1 MSMSI
6 SIPRRLF
13 DEFAK
18 RGINIESYVIDL
30 LTKMFNLDPMVS
42 VESHLE
48 LSAKYLDEGRMLI
61 DKDPVQAFEKLYKA
75 AEEVVKALTIYFNLS
90 DIMEKVNERNGWTI
104 TELDKASRVI
114 SGKLGKWFR
123 SSWDTA
129 WALHVWGFHEAK
141 LDSESVRDRLPD
153 IEKMIIEAQKIVK
166 RKD

>member
-1 MSMSI
+1 MSI
-6 SIPRRLF
+6 SIPRKLF
-13 DEFAK
+13 DEIVK
-18 RGINIESYVIDL
+18 KGIDIESYIIDL
-30 LTKMFNLDPMVS
+30 LTKMFNLDPIVS

-48 LSAKYLDEGRMLI
+48 LSMKYLDEGRSLI
-61 DKDPVQAFEKLYKA
+61 DKDPIQASEKLYKA

-90 DIMEKVNERNGWTI
+90 DIIEKVDERKRWTV
-104 TELDKASRVI
+104 TELDKASRMI
-114 SGKLGKWFR
+114 SEKLGKWFR

-153 IEKMIIEAQKIVK
+153 IEKMVMEAQKVVK

>member
-1 MSMSI
+1 MSI
-6 SIPRRLF
+6 SIPRKLF
-13 DEFAK
+13 D
-18 RGINIESYVIDL
+18 GIVKKGIDIESYIIDL
-30 LTKMFNLDPMVS
+30 LTKMFNLDPIVS

-48 LSAKYLDEGRMLI
+48 LSMKYLDEGRSLI
-61 DKDPVQAFEKLYKA
+61 DKDPIQASEKLYKA

-90 DIMEKVNERNGWTI
+90 NIIEKVNERKMWTV
-104 TELDKASRVI
+104 TELDKASRMI
-114 SGKLGKWFR
+114 SEKLGKWFR

-153 IEKMIIEAQKIVK
+153 IEKMVMEAQKVVK

>member
-1 MSMSI
+1 MSI
-6 SIPRRLF
+6 SIPRKLF
-13 DEFAK
+13 DEIVK
-18 RGINIESYVIDL
+18 KGIDIESYIIDL
-30 LTKMFNLDPMVS
+30 LTKMFNLDPIVS

-48 LSAKYLDEGRMLI
+48 LSMKYLDEGRSLI
-61 DKDPVQAFEKLYKA
+61 DKDPIQASEKLYKA

-90 DIMEKVNERNGWTI
+90 DIIEKVNERKRWTV
-104 TELDKASRVI
+104 TELDKASRMI
-114 SGKLGKWFR
+114 SEKLGKWFR

-153 IEKMIIEAQKIVK
+153 IEKMVMEAQKVVK

>member
-1 MSMSI
+1 MSI
-6 SIPRRLF
+6 SIPRKLF
-13 DEFAK
+13 DEIVK
-18 RGINIESYVIDL
+18 KGIDIESYIIDL
-30 LTKMFNLDPMVS
+30 LTKMFNLDPIVS

-48 LSAKYLDEGRMLI
+48 LSMKYLDEGRSLI
-61 DKDPVQAFEKLYKA
+61 DKDPIQASEKLYKA

-90 DIMEKVNERNGWTI
+90 NIIEKVNERKMWTV
-104 TELDKASRVI
+104 TELDKASRMI
-114 SGKLGKWFR
+114 SEKLGKWFR

-153 IEKMIIEAQKIVK
+153 IEKMVMEAQKIVK

>member
-1 MSMSI
+1 MSI
-6 SIPRRLF
+6 SIPRKLF
-13 DEFAK
+13 DEIVK
-18 RGINIESYVIDL
+18 KGINIESYIIDL
-30 LTKMFNLDPMVS
+30 LTKMFNLDPIVS

-48 LSAKYLDEGRMLI
+48 LSMKYLDEGRSLI
-61 DKDPVQAFEKLYKA
+61 DKDPIQASEKLYKA

-90 DIMEKVNERNGWTI
+90 DIIEKVNERKMWTV
-104 TELDKASRVI
+104 TELDKASRLI
-114 SGKLGKWFR
+114 SEKLRKWFR

-153 IEKMIIEAQKIVK
+153 IEKMVMEAQKVVK

>member
-1 MSMSI
+1 MSI

-13 DEFAK
+13 DEIVK
-18 RGINIESYVIDL
+18 KGIDIESYIIDL
-30 LTKMFNLDPMVS
+30 LTKMFNLDPIVS

-48 LSAKYLDEGRMLI
+48 LSMKYLDEGRSLI
-61 DKDPVQAFEKLYKA
+61 DKDPIQASEKLYKA

-90 DIMEKVNERNGWTI
+90 DIIEKVNERKRWTV
-104 TELDKASRVI
+104 TELDKASRMI
-114 SGKLGKWFR
+114 SEKLGKWFR

-153 IEKMIIEAQKIVK
+153 IEKMVMEAQKVVK

>member
-1 MSMSI
+1 M
-6 SIPRRLF
+6 
-13 DEFAK
+13 A
-18 RGINIESYVIDL
+18 
-30 LTKMFNLDPMVS
+30 S

-48 LSAKYLDEGRMLI
+48 LSVKYLNEGKSLI
-61 DKDPVQAFEKLYKA
+61 DKDPIQASEKLYKA

-90 DIMEKVNERNGWTI
+90 DIIEKVDERKRWTV
-104 TELDKASRVI
+104 TELDKASRMI
-114 SGKLGKWFR
+114 SEKLGKWFR

-153 IEKMIIEAQKIVK
+153 IEKMVMEAQKVVK